1 MATCGYKDIAEFNR
15 AELMIA
21 PALQTEGK
29 QLQVAQGV
37 GMGARGSAT
46 AAPPSEPANGNGPHH
61 EPVLAE

>member
-1 MATCGYKDIAEFNR
+1 
-15 AELMIA
+15 MIA